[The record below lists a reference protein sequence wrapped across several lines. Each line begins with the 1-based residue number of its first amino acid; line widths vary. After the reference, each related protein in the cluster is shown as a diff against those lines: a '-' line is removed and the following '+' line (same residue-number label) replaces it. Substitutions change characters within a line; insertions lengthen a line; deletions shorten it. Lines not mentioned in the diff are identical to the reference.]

1 MLVVTP
7 DSGTGRLSPVSNVT
21 WLYPREGLRMMLNLK
36 QEIFVAIQYLV
47 FTLITGAFARFWN
60 PNNMRKTL
68 FLPIIF
74 ALLLIACSAQEKNWF
89 RQQSRGEPNQLFPMQ
104 LNGRTGF
111 INIKGEVVIAPQFDY
126 ARRFHNGLALVQING
141 QNVSENKRFTD
152 YRGGKYGYID
162 KTGKF
167 VIEAKFNGAQ
177 DFSEGLAAVEM
188 PARNGERI
196 YGFID
201 TTGRMVINP
210 RFQEAGDFNEGTAS
224 VTIGD
229 RCGIIDRTGK
239 FIVPP
244 KYDFAWSFVDGVGM
258 AFKNGG
264 NKELGSSSPDP
275 PEYKAPNPGIILF
288 DKKGRVIGK
297 FKFYPFDSYAEGLIT
312 IQVNRRLGFLDK
324 TGNLVIKPQFERADN
339 FSEGLAPV
347 RINEKWGYIDK
358 TGRIVIE
365 PKYDWARKFSE
376 GLGRVTIDGKQGFID
391 KTGNMIIKPEHQ
403 DVYDFADGLA
413 VVWERGNERGYID
426 KTGKF
431 VWKTTILPTN

>member
-1 MLVVTP
+1 M
-7 DSGTGRLSPVSNVT
+7 SNVT
-21 WLYPREGLRMMLNLK
+21 WLYPREGLKMTLNLK

-47 FTLITGAFARFWN
+47 FTLIAGAFARFWN

-111 INIKGEVVIAPQFDY
+111 INIRGEVVITPQFDS
-126 ARRFHNGLALVQING
+126 AHRFHNGLALVQING
-141 QNVSENKRFTD
+141 KNVSKHKGYTD
-152 YRGGKYGYID
+152 YIGGKYGYID

-167 VIEAKFNGAQ
+167 VIEAKFNSAQ

-188 PARNGERI
+188 PPRNGGKS

-201 TTGRMVINP
+201 TTGRMVITP
-210 RFQEAGDFNEGTAS
+210 QFQEAGDFNEGTAS
-224 VTIGD
+224 VRVGD
-229 RCGIIDRTGK
+229 RWGVINRGGK

-244 KYDFAWSFVDGVGM
+244 KYDSADSFIDGIGM
-258 AFKNGG
+258 AFSNR
-264 NKELGSSSPDP
+264 NKESRIYTPDDPEFP
-275 PEYKAPNPGIILF
+275 PAPNPGIILF

-297 FKFYPFDSYAEGLIT
+297 FKFFPFGLYAEGFIT
-312 IQVNRRLGFLDK
+312 VQVAEDAFGFLDK
-324 TGNLVIKPQFERADN
+324 TGNLVIEPRFNRADN
-339 FSEGLAPV
+339 FSEGLCHV
-347 RINEKWGYIDK
+347 QINEKWGYIDK

-365 PKYDWARKFSE
+365 PKYEWAEKFSE
-376 GLGRVTIDGKQGFID
+376 GLGRVTIDGEIGFID
-391 KTGNMIIKPEHQ
+391 KTGKMIIKPERQ
-403 DVYDFADGLA
+403 IVFDFADGLA
-413 VVWERGNERGYID
+413 VVWVRGNERGYID

-431 VWKTTILPTN
+431 VWKTTILPKN

>member
-1 MLVVTP
+1 M
-7 DSGTGRLSPVSNVT
+7 
-21 WLYPREGLRMMLNLK
+21 Y
-36 QEIFVAIQYLV
+36 I
-47 FTLITGAFARFWN
+47 ARFWN

-89 RQQSRGEPNQLFPMQ
+89 RQQSRGEPNQLFPME

-126 ARRFHNGLALVQING
+126 ARRFHHGLALVQING
-141 QNVSENKRFTD
+141 KNVSKNKRFTD
-152 YRGGKYGYID
+152 YIGGKYGYID

-167 VIEAKFNGAQ
+167 IIEAKFNSAQ
-177 DFSEGLAAVEM
+177 DFSEGLAAVGM
-188 PARNGERI
+188 PTRNGERI

-201 TTGRMVINP
+201 TTGRMVIKP
-210 RFQEAGDFNEGTAS
+210 RFQEAGDFDEGTAS
-224 VTIGD
+224 VRVGD
-229 RCGIIDRTGK
+229 KWGVINRGGK

-244 KYDFAWSFVDGVGM
+244 KYDLVDSFIDGIGM
-258 AFKNGG
+258 VYSNR
-264 NKELGSSSPDP
+264 NKEPSIFLTDILEFP
-275 PEYKAPNPGIILF
+275 PAPNPGIILF

-297 FKFYPFDSYAEGLIT
+297 FKFFPFGSYAEGLIT
-312 IQVNRRLGFLDK
+312 VQVAKNAFGFLNK
-324 TGNLVIKPQFERADN
+324 TGNLVIKPRFERADN
-339 FSEGLAPV
+339 FSEGLCPV

-365 PKYDWARKFSE
+365 PKYGWARKFSE

-391 KTGNMIIKPEHQ
+391 KTGNMIIKPEDQ

-431 VWKTTILPTN
+431 VWKTTILPAN